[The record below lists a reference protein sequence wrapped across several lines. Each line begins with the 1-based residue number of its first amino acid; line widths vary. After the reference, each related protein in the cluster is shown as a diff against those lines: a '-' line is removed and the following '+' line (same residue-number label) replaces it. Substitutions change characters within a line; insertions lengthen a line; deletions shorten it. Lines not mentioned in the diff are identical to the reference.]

1 MKFLGL
7 KYFHLVNEEMEA
19 SKKIKNVPQIIQ
31 IIVGWDFSPFLQVLY
46 SFHYT
51 TSAKKKKKKKKNLS
65 GVPIV
70 AQQK

>member
-7 KYFHLVNEEMEA
+7 KYFHLVNEEKEA

-51 TSAKKKKKKKKNLS
+51 TSAKKKKISVEFPLWLS
-65 GVPIV
+65 RNESD
-70 AQQK
+70 

>member
-31 IIVGWDFSPFLQVLY
+31 MIVGWDFSPFLKVFY
-46 SFHYT
+46 SFPSPT
-51 TSAKKKKKKKKNLS
+51 PAKKKKKKNLS